1 MANGVEASAGWNPLR
16 GVYAWVM
23 RQAEGRFAWWVMAAI
38 AFAESSFLPIPPDLM
53 LIPMTLANRK
63 RAFVLAAWCT
73 FWSVAGGMLGY
84 AIGSLLYDSVG
95 KWLINAYGMG
105 SDMEA
110 FRLAYKQWGP
120 WIVLVQGLTPI
131 PYKLLT
137 ISSGFAGLSL
147 PFFMLLSVITRGTRF
162 FGEATLL
169 YFFGAKVKEIL
180 DRYLEVALIVF
191 LVLVVGGV
199 FLARYVF
206 GATLS

>member
-1 MANGVEASAGWNPLR
+1 
-16 GVYAWVM
+16 
-23 RQAEGRFAWWVMAAI
+23 
-38 AFAESSFLPIPPDLM
+38 
-53 LIPMTLANRK
+53 
-63 RAFVLAAWCT
+63 
-73 FWSVAGGMLGY
+73 
-84 AIGSLLYDSVG
+84 
-95 KWLINAYGMG
+95 MG
-105 SDMEA
+105 SDMDA
-110 FRLAYKQWGP
+110 FRLAYKHWGP

-147 PFFMLLSVITRGTRF
+147 PFFMMLSAITRGVRF

-180 DRYLEVALIVF
+180 DRYLEIALIVF

>member
-1 MANGVEASAGWNPLR
+1 MANGVEASARWNPLR
-16 GVYAWVM
+16 GLYVWVM

-38 AFAESSFLPIPPDLM
+38 AFAESSFLPLPPDLM

-63 RAFVLAAWCT
+63 RAFMLAAWCT
-73 FWSVAGGMLGY
+73 FWSVTGGLLGY

-105 SDMEA
+105 QDMEA
-110 FRLAYKQWGP
+110 FRIAYKHWGP

-137 ISSGFAGLSL
+137 ISSGFAGLNL
-147 PFFMLLSVITRGTRF
+147 PFFMMLSFITRGTRF

-180 DRYLEVALIVF
+180 DKYLEVALIVF